1 VARAKQTER
10 AEARR
15 RHRAATAEV
24 LDEGADAES
33 RSVPAGRRGPT
44 PATPAQ
50 APRRPGLLG
59 GFRAAIRPA
68 NIGEDLRYLP
78 ELITKSKAVWLPSAV
93 VVGVTAFFFLSGS
106 SLTNPGGIA
115 FNVFCFP
122 PPLAISFVAGI
133 LAPRASYLAGGLV
146 GLAAGIAFAIY
157 AATVAATVPSTAAV
171 AITPEI
177 RQQYILY
184 SLTISPL
191 TGMAVGAFAAF
202 YRRFLRTAN
211 PQAGARKGPRG
222 GAKPTSKTARA
233 RR

>member
-1 VARAKQTER
+1 
-10 AEARR
+10 
-15 RHRAATAEV
+15 
-24 LDEGADAES
+24 
-33 RSVPAGRRGPT
+33 
-44 PATPAQ
+44 
-50 APRRPGLLG
+50 
-59 GFRAAIRPA
+59 
-68 NIGEDLRYLP
+68 
-78 ELITKSKAVWLPSAV
+78 
-93 VVGVTAFFFLSGS
+93 VGVTAFFFLSGS

-157 AATVAATVPSTAAV
+157 AATVPSTAAV

-202 YRRFLRTAN
+202 YRRFLRMAN

>member
-33 RSVPAGRRGPT
+33 SSVPAGRRGPT
-44 PATPAQ
+44 PATSTP
-50 APRRPGLLG
+50 APRRAGLFG

-68 NIGEDLRYLP
+68 NIGEDLRFLP
-78 ELITKSKAVWLPSAV
+78 KLITTSKAVWLPIAV
-93 VVGVTAFFFLSGS
+93 VVAVTAFFFLSGS
-106 SLTNPGGIA
+106 SLSSVGGIA

-157 AATVAATVPSTAAV
+157 AATVPSTAAV

-202 YRRFLRTAN
+202 YRRFLRMAN
-211 PQAGARKGPRG
+211 PQGGARKGPRG
-222 GAKPTSKTARA
+222 GAKPTSKSARA